1 VAIWKGELI
10 MAFQDK
16 AFVVLGATGST
27 GTALVQELKDRGAR
41 VLACSKNQE
50 KVDAMVA
57 QMGVEGFT
65 LDATQPEQVAQ
76 AFAHA
81 KQTFGEVHGTVNLV
95 GSILLKPAHL
105 TRDEEWQHTLSLNLN
120 TAFYAVREAVKAI
133 TEGGSIVLVST
144 AAARVG
150 LANHE
155 AVAAAKGGVIGL
167 TLSAAATY
175 AARNIRVNCVA
186 PGLVDTQMSA
196 RIVGNEAAAK
206 ASKSLHALGRFGKPE
221 DVASMITFL
230 LDPAHD
236 WVTGQVFGVDGGLGT
251 LKPMLR

>member
-1 VAIWKGELI
+1 MSFEN
-10 MAFQDK
+10 K

-27 GTALVQELKDRGAR
+27 GSALVRELKDRGAS
-41 VLACSKNQE
+41 VLACGKNEE
-50 KVDAMVA
+50 KVQAMSA
-57 QMGVEGFT
+57 DLDVEGFT
-65 LDATQPEQVAQ
+65 LDATDSTQVVA
-76 AFAHA
+76 AFARA
-81 KQTFGEVHGTVNLV
+81 KEVFGEVAGAVNLV

-105 TRDEEWQHTLSLNLN
+105 TRDEEWMQTLALNLN
-120 TAFYAVREAVKAI
+120 TSFYLVREATKAM
-133 TEGGSIVLVST
+133 TAGGSIVLVST

-155 AVAAAKGGVIGL
+155 AIAAAKGGVIGL
-167 TLSAAATY
+167 TLSAATTY

-206 ASKSLHALGRFGKPE
+206 ASLGLHALGRFGKPE

-236 WVTGQVFGVDGGLGT
+236 WVTGQIFGVDGGLGT
-251 LKPMLR
+251 LKPMMR

>member
-1 VAIWKGELI
+1 MSFEN
-10 MAFQDK
+10 K

-27 GTALVQELKDRGAR
+27 GGALVRELVDRGAK
-41 VLACSKNQE
+41 VLACGKNPE
-50 KVDAMVA
+50 KVQAMA
-57 QMGVEGFT
+57 AELGVGGFS
-65 LDATQPEQVAQ
+65 LDATDSAQVAA
-76 AFAHA
+76 AFVRAREL
-81 KQTFGEVHGTVNLV
+81 FGEVAGAVNLV

-105 TRDEEWQHTLSLNLN
+105 TRDDEWMQTLALNLN
-120 TAFYAVREAVKAI
+120 TAFYLVREATKVMVA
-133 TEGGSIVLVST
+133 GGSIVLVST

-155 AVAAAKGGVIGL
+155 AIAAAKGGVIGL

-175 AARNIRVNCVA
+175 AAKDIRVNCVA

-196 RIVGNEAAAK
+196 RIVSNEAAAK
-206 ASKSLHALGRFGKPE
+206 ASKSMHALGRFGRPE

-230 LDPAHD
+230 LDPGHD
-236 WVTGQVFGVDGGLGT
+236 WVTGQIFGVDGGLGT

>member
-1 VAIWKGELI
+1 MGFAGKS
-10 MAFQDK
+10 
-16 AFVVLGATGST
+16 FVVLGATGST
-27 GTALVQELKDRGAR
+27 GTALVVELKDRGAR
-41 VLACSKNQE
+41 VLACSKNAE
-50 KVDAMVA
+50 KVKAMA
-57 QMGVEGFT
+57 DDLGVTGFT
-65 LDATQPEQVAQ
+65 LDATDPAQVAR
-76 AFAHA
+76 AFQFA
-81 KQTFGEVHGTVNLV
+81 KETFGEVQGAVNLV

-105 TRDEEWQHTLSLNLN
+105 TKDSEWEQTLSLNLN
-120 TAFYAVREAVKAI
+120 TAFYVVREAAKTI
-133 TEGGSIVLVST
+133 TEGGAIVLVST

-167 TLSAAATY
+167 TLAAAATY

-206 ASKSLHALGRFGKPE
+206 ASMNLHALGRFGKPE

-251 LKPMLR
+251 LKPMLG

>member
-1 VAIWKGELI
+1 MSFENN
-10 MAFQDK
+10 

-27 GTALVQELKDRGAR
+27 GTALVHELADRGAR
-41 VLACSKNQE
+41 VLACGRNPD
-50 KVDAMVA
+50 KVQAMA
-57 QMGVEGFT
+57 AELGVQGFT
-65 LDATQPEQVAQ
+65 LDATDPSQVAA
-76 AFAHA
+76 AFARA
-81 KQTFGEVHGTVNLV
+81 KELFGGIAGAVNLV

-105 TRDEEWQHTLSLNLN
+105 TRDDEWLQTLSLNLH
-120 TAFYAVREAVKAI
+120 TAFYLVREAVKEMPA
-133 TEGGSIVLVST
+133 GGSIVLVST

-155 AVAAAKGGVIGL
+155 AIAAAKGGVMGL

-175 AARNIRVNCVA
+175 AAKNIRVNCVA

-206 ASKSLHALGRFGKPE
+206 ASKALHALGRFGKPE

-251 LKPMLR
+251 LKPMMR

>member
-1 VAIWKGELI
+1 MGFAGKS
-10 MAFQDK
+10 
-16 AFVVLGATGST
+16 FVVLGATGST
-27 GTALVQELKDRGAR
+27 GTALVVELKDRGAR
-41 VLACSKNQE
+41 VLACSKNAE
-50 KVDAMVA
+50 KVKAMA
-57 QMGVEGFT
+57 DDLGVTGFT
-65 LDATQPEQVAQ
+65 LDATDPAQVAR
-76 AFAHA
+76 AFQFA
-81 KQTFGEVHGTVNLV
+81 KETFGDVQGAVNLV

-105 TRDEEWQHTLSLNLN
+105 TKDAEWEQTLSLNLN
-120 TAFYAVREAVKAI
+120 TAFYVVREAAKTI
-133 TEGGSIVLVST
+133 TEGGAIVLVST

-167 TLSAAATY
+167 TLAAAATY

-206 ASKSLHALGRFGKPE
+206 ASMNLHALGRFGKPE

-251 LKPMLR
+251 LKPMLG

>member
-1 VAIWKGELI
+1 
-10 MAFQDK
+10 MAFANK
-16 AFVVLGATGST
+16 SFVVLGATGSM
-27 GTALVQELKDRGAR
+27 GTALVRELKDRGAQ
-41 VLACSKNQE
+41 VLACSKNAE
-50 KVDAMVA
+50 KVNAMA
-57 QMGVEGFT
+57 AELGVEGFT

-76 AFAHA
+76 AFVRA
-81 KQTFGEVHGTVNLV
+81 KELFGEVQGAVNLV

-105 TRDEEWQHTLSLNLN
+105 TRDDEWAQTLSLNLN
-120 TAFYAVREAVKAI
+120 TAFYVVREAVKTI
-133 TEGGSIVLVST
+133 GDGGGIVLVST

-175 AARNIRVNCVA
+175 ASRNIRVNCVA
-186 PGLVDTQMSA
+186 PGLVDSQMSA

-206 ASKSLHALGRFGKPE
+206 ASMNLHALGRFGKPE

-236 WVTGQVFGVDGGLGT
+236 WVTGQVFGVDGGLGK
-251 LKPMLR
+251 LKPMMR

>member
-1 VAIWKGELI
+1 
-10 MAFQDK
+10 MAFQNK
-16 AFVVLGATGST
+16 AFVVFGATGST
-27 GTALVQELKDRGAR
+27 GSALVRELVDRGAK
-41 VLACSKNQE
+41 VLACGKNEQ
-50 KVDAMVA
+50 KVSAIA
-57 QMGVEGFT
+57 EQPGVEGFT

-76 AFAHA
+76 AFARA
-81 KQTFGEVHGTVNLV
+81 KEVFGEISGAVNLV

-105 TRDEEWQHTLSLNLN
+105 TRDDEWLQTLSLNLN
-120 TAFYAVREAVKAI
+120 TAFYVVREAVKSI

-175 AARNIRVNCVA
+175 AAKNIRVNCVA

-196 RIVGNEAAAK
+196 RIVSNEAAAK

-251 LKPMLR
+251 LKPMIR

>member
-1 VAIWKGELI
+1 
-10 MAFQDK
+10 MAFAGK
-16 AFVVLGATGST
+16 SFVVLGATGST
-27 GTALVQELKDRGAR
+27 GTALVHELKDRGAR
-41 VLACSKNQE
+41 VLACSKNAE
-50 KVDAMVA
+50 KVKCMADDF
-57 QMGVEGFT
+57 GVVGFT
-65 LDATQPEQVAQ
+65 LDATDPAQVAQ
-76 AFAHA
+76 AFKFA
-81 KQTFGEVHGTVNLV
+81 KETFGEVQGAVNLV

-105 TRDEEWQHTLSLNLN
+105 TKDSEWEQTLSLNLN
-120 TAFYAVREAVKAI
+120 TAFYVVREAAKTI
-133 TEGGSIVLVST
+133 TEGGAIVLVST

-167 TLSAAATY
+167 TLAAAATY

-206 ASKSLHALGRFGKPE
+206 ASMNLHALGRFGKPE

-251 LKPMLR
+251 LKPMLG

>member
-1 VAIWKGELI
+1 MTFENN
-10 MAFQDK
+10 

-27 GTALVQELKDRGAR
+27 GSALVKELADRGAK
-41 VLACSKNQE
+41 VLACGKNPD
-50 KVDAMVA
+50 KVQAMA
-57 QMGVEGFT
+57 TEMGVEGFT
-65 LDATQPEQVAQ
+65 LDATDSAQVAA
-76 AFAHA
+76 AFVRA
-81 KQTFGEVHGTVNLV
+81 KELFGEVAGAVNLV

-105 TRDEEWQHTLSLNLN
+105 TRDDEWMQTLSLNLN
-120 TAFYAVREAVKAI
+120 TAFYLVREATKMMTA
-133 TEGGSIVLVST
+133 GGSIVLVST

-155 AVAAAKGGVIGL
+155 AIAAAKGGVIGL

-175 AARNIRVNCVA
+175 AAKNIRVNCVA

-196 RIVGNEAAAK
+196 RIVSNEAAAK
-206 ASKSLHALGRFGKPE
+206 ASKGMHALGRFGKPE

-230 LDPAHD
+230 LDPGHD

>member
-1 VAIWKGELI
+1 MGFAGKS
-10 MAFQDK
+10 
-16 AFVVLGATGST
+16 FVVLGATGST
-27 GTALVQELKDRGAR
+27 GTALVVELKDRGAR
-41 VLACSKNQE
+41 VLACSKNAE
-50 KVDAMVA
+50 KVKAMA
-57 QMGVEGFT
+57 DDLGVTGFT
-65 LDATQPEQVAQ
+65 LDATDPAQVAR
-76 AFAHA
+76 AFQFA
-81 KQTFGEVHGTVNLV
+81 KETFGEVQGAVNLV

-105 TRDEEWQHTLSLNLN
+105 TKDAEWEQTLSLNLN
-120 TAFYAVREAVKAI
+120 TAFYVVREAAKTI
-133 TEGGSIVLVST
+133 TEGGAIVLVST

-167 TLSAAATY
+167 TLAAAATY

-206 ASKSLHALGRFGKPE
+206 ASMNLHALGRFGKPE

-251 LKPMLR
+251 LKPMLG

>member
-1 VAIWKGELI
+1 MSFENQAY
-10 MAFQDK
+10 
-16 AFVVLGATGST
+16 VVLGATGST
-27 GTALVQELKDRGAR
+27 GNALVRALTERGAR
-41 VLACSKNQE
+41 VMACSKDE
-50 KVDAMVA
+50 AKVQAMA
-57 QMGVEGFT
+57 AELGVEGFT
-65 LDATQPEQVAQ
+65 LDATDSAQVAA
-76 AFAHA
+76 AFIHA
-81 KQTFGEVHGTVNLV
+81 KEAFGTIAGAVNLV

-105 TRDEEWQHTLSLNLN
+105 TRDEEWMQTLALNLN
-120 TAFYAVREAVKAI
+120 TAFFMVREAAKTMA
-133 TEGGSIVLVST
+133 EGGSLVLVST

-155 AVAAAKGGVIGL
+155 AIAAAKGGVIGL
-167 TLSAAATY
+167 TLAAATTY
-175 AARNIRVNCVA
+175 AGKNIRVNCVA

-196 RIVGNEAAAK
+196 RIVNNEAAAK

-251 LKPMLR
+251 LKPMMR